1 MISCLRKIASVIQKN
16 ERRIEERNR
25 LAEQEKQKTSQAA
38 QAVSTNVR
46 DLVKR
51 CVTKIPYLNAQAST
65 PNTIQAK
72 PVLADDIVEQLK
84 NVKNKCS
91 DLFRVSRAEFVDF
104 LTTKRIQIDAEA
116 WDTTAHDEDSSMAQS
131 LDASSQQNKVTG
143 RRRRSFFTRM
153 SSI

>member
-25 LAEQEKQKTSQAA
+25 LAEQEKQRASQAA

-65 PNTIQAK
+65 TSTIQLK
-72 PVLADDIVEQLK
+72 PVLADDIVEQLQS
-84 NVKNKCS
+84 VKNKCS
-91 DLFRVSRAEFVDF
+91 ELFRVSRMESV
-104 LTTKRIQIDAEA
+104 
-116 WDTTAHDEDSSMAQS
+116 
-131 LDASSQQNKVTG
+131 N
-143 RRRRSFFTRM
+143 FFT
-153 SSI
+153 S